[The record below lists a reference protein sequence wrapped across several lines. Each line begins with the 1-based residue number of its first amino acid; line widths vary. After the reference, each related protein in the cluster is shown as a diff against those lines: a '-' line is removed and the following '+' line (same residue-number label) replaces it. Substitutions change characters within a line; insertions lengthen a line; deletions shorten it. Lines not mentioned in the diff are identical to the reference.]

1 MRIAILSLIS
11 MLLVS
16 CAGTTTGPS
25 STPRETPR
33 GQVSIPNENS
43 VFELVRAAE
52 LAEPSEANRLRLR
65 AAELALSAENPAQAN
80 NIVPTITL
88 PVAADIEMRYA
99 LLRARLALVAGD
111 GLEAL
116 TWLRK
121 PVFSR
126 QPLNNQEQ
134 IMLGELKANSF
145 TAARSHLASARERI
159 FLNPLLEGEAKRANQ
174 ESIFASLLELQ
185 QSNLNEQ
192 ANKAITSELR
202 GWLSLA
208 AMTKQYQN
216 TPMRQLEA
224 LNQWQRVWSTHPA
237 AVLPPLRLATLS
249 SVIENQ
255 ATSVALFLPL
265 NGDLAPFGR
274 AIRDAVIASRFQVGR
289 DVDIQVYDST
299 NTDIGALLSSAVQA
313 GAQLAIGPLD
323 RTKVTT
329 LASLELPIP
338 VLALNRTLDGSANPN
353 LYQFG
358 LAPEDEMVQV
368 ADQVFREGKRNAL
381 IIYPDN
387 AWGERNF
394 NAFQNRWRGLGGNV
408 INASAY
414 SDQRDYSTMIK
425 TLLDVDLSEGR
436 ANDLRRII
444 GQGFEFTPR
453 RRQDID
459 FVFLLANQSQARGI
473 NPTLAF
479 YYAEDIPVYSTSH
492 VYEYSD
498 SKIES
503 IDLNGIRFCDIPW
516 KLGDPDVSQQQLQAL
531 WPNAKSTLAP
541 FYALGVDAFRLHP
554 RLEQMKRLPTER
566 IFGETGILQLDSR
579 NVVNRKLAWAQFDD
593 GEVIPAPQVVS
604 ALPTQ

>member
-249 SVIENQ
+249 SVVENQ

>member
-126 QPLNNQEQ
+126 QPLNNQKQ

-249 SVIENQ
+249 SVVENQ

-414 SDQRDYSTMIK
+414 GDQRDYSTMIK

-492 VYEYSD
+492 VHEYSD

>member
-1 MRIAILSLIS
+1 
-11 MLLVS
+11 
-16 CAGTTTGPS
+16 
-25 STPRETPR
+25 
-33 GQVSIPNENS
+33 
-43 VFELVRAAE
+43 
-52 LAEPSEANRLRLR
+52 
-65 AAELALSAENPAQAN
+65 
-80 NIVPTITL
+80 
-88 PVAADIEMRYA
+88 
-99 LLRARLALVAGD
+99 
-111 GLEAL
+111 LEAL

-249 SVIENQ
+249 SVVENQ

>member
-249 SVIENQ
+249 SVVENQ

-414 SDQRDYSTMIK
+414 GDQRDYSTMIK

-492 VYEYSD
+492 VHEYSD